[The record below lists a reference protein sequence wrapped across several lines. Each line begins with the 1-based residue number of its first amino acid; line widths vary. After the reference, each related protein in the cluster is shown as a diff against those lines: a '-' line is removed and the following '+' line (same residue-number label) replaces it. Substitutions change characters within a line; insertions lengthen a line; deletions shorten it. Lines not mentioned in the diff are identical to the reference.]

1 MRITKK
7 IIADRTVKWKRKFA
21 FFPKK
26 INHDYEKGIKLIV
39 WLEFYE
45 ERCTYYSYSGWNK
58 DSIYRLINK

>member
-1 MRITKK
+1 MRFTKK
-7 IIADRTVKWKRKFA
+7 IIEDRTVKWKRKFA

-45 ERCTYYSYSGWNK
+45 ARHTYFSFSGWNE
-58 DSIYRLINK
+58 DHIYRVINK